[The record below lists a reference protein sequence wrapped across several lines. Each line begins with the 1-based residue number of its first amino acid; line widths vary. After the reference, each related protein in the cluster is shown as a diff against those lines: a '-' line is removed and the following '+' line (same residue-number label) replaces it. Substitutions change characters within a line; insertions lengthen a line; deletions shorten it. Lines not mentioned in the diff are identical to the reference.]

1 MISSLFFTLNLYQVS
16 GIDTVNV
23 LLGEWA
29 PFYLKVDPSPDN
41 PGGHGGFCWDLL
53 QEAKAEMESKRNTG
67 RLFQIRHH
75 SIEKFSHNKKDTLYN
90 NRICHHNR
98 PQYTNLGRFKKRNGK
113 Q

>member
-1 MISSLFFTLNLYQVS
+1 MILSLFFTLNLYQVS

-67 RLFQIRHH
+67 RLFQILHLLDK
-75 SIEKFSHNKKDTLYN
+75 KFFTIRKYTLYN
-90 NRICHHNR
+90 NRIYHHNR
-98 PQYTNLGRFKKRNGK
+98 SQYTNLGRFKKRNGK